1 MMEQDRI
8 KEYAKGWNAAQM
20 SRALPADSGLI
31 AAIGYRDVTLAYAQR
46 AKRRATKANAIPQRA
61 EGWRFAG
68 AAGRFTV
75 WHAGKND
82 YCVTDG
88 AQGATVGTRDQFGL
102 AHALAGRLYDLDRLG
117 VAR

>member
-1 MMEQDRI
+1 MEQDRI

-20 SRALPADSGLI
+20 RRALPAGAGLI
-31 AAIGYRDVTLAYAQR
+31 AAIGYRDVTHTRPQR
-46 AKRRATKANAIPQRA
+46 IKRRATKAKEIPQRA

-82 YCVTDG
+82 YRVTDG
-88 AQGATVGTRDQFGL
+88 AQGEVVGSRDQFGL
-102 AHALAGRLYDLDRLG
+102 AHALASRRYDYFRLH
-117 VAR
+117 VEQ